1 MWQWVSEWI
10 WLIQFVL
17 QLKRRIRVC
26 CCCLLLCA
34 VRYFNTTMLQLP
46 LSVKLNYSL
55 IIRRPVGMHKTS
67 RSAAAAL
74 FLPDNITTKPRH
86 RRPSHSPEKSPH
98 RAPLIFTGSQ
108 KVQFLALSLNEFQL
122 WATVVLKRGEIS
134 APFLPCCIECRAVP
148 YERLFSLVFWE

>member
-1 MWQWVSEWI
+1 
-10 WLIQFVL
+10 
-17 QLKRRIRVC
+17 
-26 CCCLLLCA
+26 
-34 VRYFNTTMLQLP
+34 
-46 LSVKLNYSL
+46 
-55 IIRRPVGMHKTS
+55 MHKTS
-67 RSAAAAL
+67 RSGAAL

-148 YERLFSLVFWE
+148 YERLFSLVFWEKNGWWGRSLLSGSINANRKSITRFPMSLRWSSYVAPKQKRKNGRFRVKWHFA